1 MPFPLNRRLI
11 IFLAIDAVVLIGV
24 AGVFAAVTRA
34 FAPQAPALADRPFL
48 MNPPAAEIPGAPV
61 SAAPASGGSAETPAG
76 PLNLARLLSH
86 DVKVTFHKVEIGEN
100 YWSVAKDN
108 DIDVATLIG
117 ANPTMPFKAVVNQEL
132 NILSKRGVL
141 HEVEPGETLPEITA
155 AYHRDDLH
163 KADLLK
169 ADLNAIQNENSLSWW
184 RRIHPGDILYI
195 PDARPLRMEPEWS
208 SYFSHRGFFGIPMA
222 SWGKGWTSGFG
233 WRTDPI
239 TGQHKIH
246 KGVDF
251 KAHYGESVFAAANG
265 KVIFAGIAGGYGNL
279 IQIRHAK
286 GYLTFYGHLSKILVR
301 QGENVRRGTL
311 IGKVGATGRVT
322 GPHLHFEV
330 RLNGKAIDPLP
341 LI

>member
-1 MPFPLNRRLI
+1 MQFLLNRRLWV
-11 IFLAIDAVVLIGV
+11 FLAIDAVVLIGMI
-24 AGVFAAVTRA
+24 GVFAVVNRA
-34 FAPQAPALADRPFL
+34 FAPSAPLADRPFL
-48 MNPPAAEIPGAPV
+48 MNPPAAETPGALV
-61 SAAPASGGSAETPAG
+61 STAPEPKGSAETPAG
-76 PLNLARLLSH
+76 SLHLARLLCH
-86 DVKVTFHKVEIGEN
+86 DVKVTVHKVEIGEN

-117 ANPTMPFKAVVNQEL
+117 ANPTMPFKAAVNQEL

-141 HEVEPGETLPEITA
+141 HEVEPGEDLPEIA
-155 AYHRDDLH
+155 AKYKTDANL
-163 KADLLK
+163 
-169 ADLNAIQNENSLSWW
+169 IQNENGITWW
-184 RRIHPGDILYI
+184 KRMRAGDILYI
-195 PDARPLRMEPEWS
+195 PDVRPLRMEPEWTN
-208 SYFSHRGFFGIPMA
+208 YFSRRGFFGIPMA

-239 TGQHKIH
+239 TGEHKIH

-265 KVIFAGIAGGYGNL
+265 KVIFAGISGGYGNL
-279 IQIRHAK
+279 IEIRHVN
-286 GYLTFYGHLSKILVR
+286 GYLTYYGHLSKILVHAG
-301 QGENVRRGTL
+301 QKVRRGTL